1 MLALTAP
8 LKERLQALP
17 QLTGWAVRTGTDAA
31 DRRVLPVADV
41 RCTGARVADRKT
53 GAVLIAPEWTIT
65 LALRRA
71 DDAADQLDAAMDA
84 VIESVHGWAPG
95 KHGGR
100 GWERLALMDISEPAF
115 GDEGLAGY
123 QLTFGTAATYM
134 GQQ

>member
-1 MLALTAP
+1 MLALTTP
-8 LKERLQALP
+8 LKDRLQALP

-53 GAVLIAPEWTIT
+53 GAVLVSPEWTVT
-65 LALRRA
+65 LVLRRA
-71 DDAADQLDAAMDA
+71 DDAADQLDAAMTA
-84 VIESVHGWAPG
+84 VIEAVHGWAPG
-95 KHGGR
+95 KHSGR
-100 GWERLALMDISEPAF
+100 GWERLALLDISEPVF

-123 QLTFGTAATYM
+123 ELTFGTAATYM